1 MSTVRVAVPSK
12 GRLRDA
18 VLLLLEHAGYQLPGL
33 SGAGSVAAV
42 DGIEFVEMRPRDA
55 GSWLAAGRLDAAFVS
70 TDIVLE
76 ESLDDLDR
84 TPLGMARS
92 DLVVASRASDGR
104 TDVRD
109 LAGAVVATH
118 LPGLT
123 RRWFER
129 HDIGA
134 SVIPMGGS
142 LEGVCAA
149 GLADAV
155 VDLRETGTSL
165 ALNRLRALAVIEH
178 CQAELVAQTD
188 LPDLSLRLGAALD
201 ARQHRYLMLHL
212 DPDRV
217 GELRQVFPGLAAPT
231 VLPLAGREDLVA
243 VHLVV
248 ESASLFRRL
257 SELRGLGASGVVAL
271 APDALLR

>member
-1 MSTVRVAVPSK
+1 MTSVRVAVPSK

-18 VLLLLEHAGYQLPGL
+18 VFLLLEHAGYQLAGL
-33 SGAGSVAAV
+33 SGAGSTATVE
-42 DGIEFVEMRPRDA
+42 DIEFIEMRPRDA
-55 GSWLAAGRLDAAFVS
+55 GSWLASGRLDAAFVS

-76 ESLDDLDR
+76 EGLDDLER
-84 TPLGMARS
+84 TPLGVARS
-92 DLVVASRASDGR
+92 VLVVASRENDGR
-104 TDVRD
+104 TTAAH
-109 LAGAVVATH
+109 LAGAAVATH
-118 LPGLT
+118 LPATT

-129 HDIGA
+129 QGIEA
-134 SVIPMGGS
+134 TVIPMGGS

-165 ALNRLRALAVIEH
+165 ARNRLRVLAEIEP
-178 CQAELVAQTD
+178 CQAELVAQTS